1 MAAPRVPLLAPVDDR
16 RRLGGQGT
24 WFAAW
29 VVITGI
35 GLFLLKADPDGHGT
49 HRQLGMP
56 PCPSVLMF
64 SRPCPGCG
72 LTTSW
77 TSLLHG
83 DLAAS
88 FQAHP
93 FGPFLY
99 AVFTA
104 TALLGAYGL
113 WRGLRVAYES
123 PLINRALWAFTVVFV
138 AFGVWRFMT
147 RPYPRDWSDL
157 AGVVREYGRE
167 PAGVPEE
174 DAATEKP

>member
-1 MAAPRVPLLAPVDDR
+1 
-16 RRLGGQGT
+16 
-24 WFAAW
+24 
-29 VVITGI
+29 
-35 GLFLLKADPDGHGT
+35 
-49 HRQLGMP
+49 
-56 PCPSVLMF
+56 MF

-77 TSLLHG
+77 TALLHG
-83 DLAAS
+83 DFAGS

-104 TALLGAYGL
+104 SALLGGYGL

-123 PLINRALWAFTVVFV
+123 PMVNRGLWAFTAVFL
-138 AFGVWRFMT
+138 AFGVWRFVQ

-157 AGVVREYGRE
+157 AGIVREEGRQ
-167 PAGVPEE
+167 PSGVPEQ
-174 DAATEKP
+174 DAAANEP